1 MKERGG
7 CKINK
12 IQGRRGEER
21 AEMKGR
27 EGFKGNDMEGRRRRI
42 RNERM
47 SFNKNKI
54 QGGEGKLKIKN

>member
-12 IQGRRGEER
+12 IQVRRGEGR

-27 EGFKGNDMEGRRRRI
+27 EGFTGNDIEGRRRRI
-42 RNERM
+42 RNERR
-47 SFNKNKI
+47 S
-54 QGGEGKLKIKN
+54 L